1 LSDLKEKQM
10 NSSNIV
16 HVKLLYKGEI
26 FLKKVD
32 HIGIAVKS
40 IEEVLPFYTETLRLS
55 LLQIEEVESE
65 KVKVA
70 FIDGGNIKLELLEP
84 LDDTSAIASFLSKK
98 GEGIHHVAFG
108 VSGIQERIDELKEN
122 GVKMIHEKPKSGA
135 GGAQVAF
142 MHPKAAH
149 GVLYE
154 LCDKTNIKGE

>member
-1 LSDLKEKQM
+1 M
-10 NSSNIV
+10 
-16 HVKLLYKGEI
+16 
-26 FLKKVD
+26 KKVD

-40 IEEVLPFYTETLRLS
+40 VEDALPFYTETLGLS
-55 LLQIEEVESE
+55 LLQIEEVESQ

-84 LDDTSAIASFLSKK
+84 LDASSPIASYLAKR

-108 VSGIQERIDELKEN
+108 VNGIQDRIDELKEK
-122 GVKMIHEKPKSGA
+122 GVNMINEQPKPGA

-142 MHPKAAH
+142 MHPKSAH

-154 LCDKTNIKGE
+154 LCEKTNTKGE